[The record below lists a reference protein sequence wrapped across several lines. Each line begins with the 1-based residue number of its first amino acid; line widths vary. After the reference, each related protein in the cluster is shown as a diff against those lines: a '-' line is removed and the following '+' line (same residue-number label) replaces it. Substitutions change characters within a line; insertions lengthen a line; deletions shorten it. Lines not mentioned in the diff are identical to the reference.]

1 MIKKTVFRGKQYL
14 GVVLDSDQM
23 KRDFICLANCK
34 MSKKV
39 QKLLDIILNNLAM
52 APIQLKSGK
61 IVITDDD
68 TYSDAAQDIE
78 FTFGNYKKGKSQ

>member
-1 MIKKTVFRGKQYL
+1 MIKRTVFRNKQYL
-14 GVVLDSDQM
+14 GIMLDADKM
-23 KRDFICLANCK
+23 KADFIFLRDCK

-39 QKLLDIILNNLAM
+39 QKFLDKILNNLAM

-68 TYSDAAQDIE
+68 AYNDTDQDLE
-78 FTFGNYKKGKSQ
+78 FTFGNYKKGKS